1 MKNVSLWL
9 TIAGLLFAVA
19 PSTSFAARPS
29 AGVALT
35 VKETPHCSALAPS
48 GWSVFS
54 NPQGSTLDAQS
65 ADRTMYAGWGVV
77 QINRAMQRFYGPM
90 FGDPQ
95 TSMQTLANTV
105 VRAKFGDSSGVRYT
119 SAPRPFLKFFG
130 MRSFASQQTQGVMFY
145 HIYPVA
151 DPNSYIESVYLAI
164 NSNALPRSRRTISQ
178 GVAVSIRCLTQFVY
192 HAPEPGGNSAGSSK
206 PKGCGGEGTLRG
218 YNKELGWQYAHTS
231 SGMNKLFD
239 DSDWRENGPQGAG
252 YYATVGNSVEK
263 LELGR
268 SDDC

>member
-1 MKNVSLWL
+1 MVAVFSLL
-9 TIAGLLFAVA
+9 VA
-19 PSTSFAARPS
+19 PSTSSAARS
-29 AGVALT
+29 AGGVALS
-35 VKETPHCSALAPS
+35 VKQTDHCSALTPS
-48 GWSVFS
+48 NWSISS
-54 NPQGSTLDAQS
+54 NPQGSTLDAES

-77 QINRAMQRFYGPM
+77 QINRAMQQFYGPM

-95 TSMQTLANTV
+95 TSMQTLANTIL
-105 VRAKFGDSSGVRYT
+105 RTKFGDSSGIRYT

-130 MRSFASQQTQGVMFY
+130 MRSFASQQAQGVVFY

-164 NSNALPRSRRTISQ
+164 NSNAVPRSRRAISQ
-178 GVAVSIRCLTQFVY
+178 GVAVSIRCQTQFIY
-192 HAPEPGGNSAGSSK
+192 HAPEPGGGRGASK

-231 SGMNKLFD
+231 SGTNKLFD
-239 DSDWRENGPQGAG
+239 SSDWRENGPQGAG
-252 YYATVGNSVEK
+252 YYATVGNSEEK